1 MHVSTAFNNL
11 DQAEMKEEV
20 YPLKVDPVKIMELL
34 DCLDNETLKNVTSQY
49 VTHTHDPYRLGFV
62 IVRRLIYLSLQI
74 SRPLPEHVHLHESA
88 GRTLIMER
96 VWHRTFGHC
105 AAIDCNGS
113 FEGARARMG
122 G

>member
-49 VTHTHDPYRLGFV
+49 VTHTR
-62 IVRRLIYLSLQI
+62 SLQI
-74 SRPLPEHVHLHESA
+74 RFRHSA
-88 GRTLIMER
+88 SLNLLII
-96 VWHRTFGHC
+96 
-105 AAIDCNGS
+105 AD
-113 FEGARARMG
+113 
-122 G
+122 